1 MNQESLGRLS
11 GVLNHEGTAN
21 VAKRRAS
28 SNSSGHNSG
37 NGRASD
43 EKKTSAKSR
52 KSTKKSTKKSGRNGK
67 GVDGP
72 SIAELVEG
80 SMRQVS
86 LREVAEERYLN
97 YSMSVIK
104 SRALPD
110 VRDGL
115 KPVQRR
121 ILYAMHKQ
129 HLDHTA
135 KHRKCAKVV
144 GDVMANYHPHGDSSI
159 YEALVRMAQ
168 PFSLRMPLVDGS
180 GNFGSLDGDNA
191 AAMRY
196 TECRLMPIAA
206 EILDDLSHNTVD
218 YRDNY
223 DGETTEPV
231 VLPSK
236 VPNLLVNGSTGI
248 AVGMATNI
256 PPHNLGEV
264 CRALLKL
271 IKDPEVKHYQLVA
284 NDAVQGPD
292 FPTGGMITNT
302 KDELREIYQ
311 TGIGAIRCRGTT
323 TVVDG
328 EGKTKILR
336 ITSIP
341 YAVNKANLVEQISE
355 VIISN
360 KLPLLLD
367 IKDFSTDDVCI
378 DLELAKDANPE
389 IVLAYLYKRTQL
401 QTSFGVNLTC
411 LVPSANPE
419 AGEPQRLSLREILM
433 YFLQFR
439 LNVITRRFENEL
451 ARLEKQLHILAGFIL
466 IFDALD
472 EIIRII
478 RRSDGKKDAAQK
490 IMKRFPVEKG
500 GLDAEQ
506 TEQILELKLYKLA
519 KLEIN
524 LILEE
529 SKTKT
534 ARAKKIRRLLAED
547 ASDMR
552 SSGLWAVVREE
563 IEALLNKFGKSP
575 ESKRRTT
582 ITTIGEEPEYSAED
596 FIVDENCYVVVTA
609 GGWIKRQKQVQD
621 LSKSRIR
628 EGDRILKCVAG
639 STRATIGFFSNF
651 GTCFS
656 TRMTDI
662 PPSTGYGEP
671 IQKLF
676 KLKDGEKIIGVM
688 SFDERVIGD
697 INANPKKPDLCPPIH
712 GFAASSDGY
721 ALRFG
726 LETLAETS
734 TRTGRRYARPKKGEE
749 IIRVDSITGH
759 ETILAVSNNCRAM
772 VCPAEEVNY
781 LSGPGKGVLL
791 IKLDKT
797 DRLLGYKPSS
807 GDRDLLL
814 VETNRGAQ
822 KTISTVKYRTT
833 SRGGKGTEIQKNGKI
848 ERIIDEIV
856 APEAFDEN

>member
-1 MNQESLGRLS
+1 MG
-11 GVLNHEGTAN
+11 
-21 VAKRRAS
+21 KRRAS
-28 SNSSGHNSG
+28 GSSGGG
-37 NGRASD
+37 NGR
-43 EKKTSAKSR
+43 
-52 KSTKKSTKKSGRNGK
+52 KSTKKSGRNGK
-67 GVDGP
+67 GPSGP
-72 SIAELVEG
+72 SIAELVEN
-80 SMRQVS
+80 STRQVS
-86 LREVAEERYLN
+86 LRDVAEDRYLN
-97 YSMSVIK
+97 YSMSVIT

-121 ILYAMHKQ
+121 ILYTMHQ
-129 HLDHTA
+129 QRLDHTA

-144 GDVMANYHPHGDSSI
+144 GDVMGNYHPHGDSSI

-196 TECRLMPIAA
+196 TECRLTPIAA
-206 EILDDLSHNTVD
+206 EVLNDLTHNTVD

-223 DGETTEPV
+223 DGTTTEPV

-236 VPNLLVNGSTGI
+236 LPNLLVNGATGI

-271 IKDPEVKHYQLVA
+271 IKDPETKHYQLVA

-292 FPTGGMITNT
+292 FPTGGMITNS

-311 TGIGAIRCRGTT
+311 TGSGTIRCRGTA

-341 YAVNKANLVEQISE
+341 YAVNKANLVEEISE
-355 VIISN
+355 LIICN
-360 KLPLLLD
+360 KLPLLVD
-367 IKDFSTDDVCI
+367 VKDFSTDDVCI
-378 DLELAKDANPE
+378 DLELAKDASPE
-389 IVLAYLYKRTQL
+389 IVLAYLYKRTKL
-401 QTSFGVNLTC
+401 QTTFGVNLTC
-411 LVPSANPE
+411 LVPTANPE
-419 AGEPQRLSLREILM
+419 RGEPNRLSLREILI
-433 YFLQFR
+433 YFLRFR
-439 LNVITRRFENEL
+439 LDVVTKRLENEL
-451 ARLEKQLHILAGFIL
+451 RILKKRLHTLEGFIL

-478 RRSDGKKDAAQK
+478 RRSDGKSDAAEK
-490 IMKRFPVEKG
+490 IMKRFPLEKG

-506 TEQILELKLYKLA
+506 TNDILELKLYRLA

-524 LILEE
+524 LVQEE
-529 SKTKT
+529 AKIKR
-534 ARAKKIRRLLAED
+534 ARIKQIRKLLAED
-547 ASDMR
+547 VSDMR
-552 SSGLWAVVREE
+552 KSGRWTVVREE
-563 IEALLNKFGKSP
+563 IEELLNTFGKKP
-575 ESKRRTT
+575 EAKRRTT
-582 ITTIGEEPEYSAED
+582 LTTVTEEPEYSAED
-596 FIVDENCYVVVTA
+596 FIVDENCFVVVTA
-609 GGWIKRQKQVQD
+609 GGWIKRQKQIQD

-628 EGDRILKCVAG
+628 EGDRILTCVTG

-651 GTCFS
+651 GTCFT

-676 KLKDGEKIIGVM
+676 KLKDGEKIVGVM
-688 SFDERVIGD
+688 SFDGRVIGD
-697 INANPKKPDLCPPIH
+697 IKSNPRKPDHCPAVH

-726 LETLAETS
+726 FEALAEVS
-734 TRTGRRYARPKKGEE
+734 TRSGRRYARPKKGSE
-749 IIRVDSITGH
+749 IIRVDAITGH

-772 VCPAEEVNY
+772 VCPAEEINY

-797 DRLLGYKPSS
+797 DRLLGYKPSA

-856 APEAFDEN
+856 APEALDEI